1 MAQSKNY
8 LLGYGERLTEPLD
21 PPRLR
26 PSKKHHYTFLEAK
39 ARLSPRIASVAE
51 EVELLPDGACPEN
64 NTVAVLTLHP
74 AYLAKSYFPL
84 GLLQIVGL
92 EAVGSRSRQIRPE
105 KGAKS
110 PVKGKGHDLELTS
123 PTAEIFVA
131 APRPAFRRWAN
142 TITRWREGESGHD
155 ELIRLED
162 VRVVPPQERLR
173 PMRTN
178 TDLPLLEVVLH
189 ATDDYIL
196 DGFREYLRSLD
207 VKVDLDR
214 RIQVQGLC
222 FLPVR
227 VPRDV
232 HIEMARFS
240 FLRIA
245 REMPRLRELSPLRAS
260 TTVKNFPVE
269 LPKGGALNADLKVA
283 VFDGGVPRNSALE
296 PWVSR
301 KKAVNMGDPVA
312 EFQDHGLG
320 VTSALLFGPLAP
332 KTVPEIPFAM
342 VDHYR
347 VLDESTRDDPQDD
360 YFDVL
365 ERITGVLTQ
374 KKYEF
379 VNLSIGP
386 DIEIEDDEVHVWTA
400 QLDQLFADGQT
411 LVTVAAGNGGE
422 RDRDSGNAR
431 IQAPADGVNLV
442 GVGASDSI
450 ETKWK
455 RAPYSSIGP
464 GRNPGIVK
472 PDILAFGGC
481 SQEPFWVTNRNKPG
495 YTTPTIGTS
504 FAAPNALRTAIGVRA
519 HLGSVIKPIALKAL
533 LVHHSRDSGHDPEE
547 VGWGRIPSAIDD
559 LITCGPGEAH
569 IVYQGELE
577 AGKYIRAKIPL
588 PKGPLKGQ
596 IEISATFCYAS
607 ETDPEDPVNYTRAG
621 LDIKFRPD
629 RTKRTPG
636 KDGKVPKHAD
646 TDSFFKLKALYN
658 TEAELRRDAHQ
669 WETSVKRTRKFR
681 PSSLNEPTFD
691 IHYNARRSGHKYLDA
706 KPIPYALIVSV
717 RAIQMPDLY
726 DQIFLRYRN
735 SLEPLR
741 PVLQVPIR
749 VV

>member
-8 LLGYGERLTEPLD
+8 LLGYGERLTEPLE

-26 PSKKHHYTFLEAK
+26 PSKKHHYTFIEAQ

-51 EVELLPDGACPEN
+51 EVEQLPRGACPEN

-74 AYLAKSYFPL
+74 AYLAKSYFPV
-84 GLLQIVGL
+84 GLLQTIGL

-105 KGAKS
+105 KGAK
-110 PVKGKGHDLELTS
+110 PVPKGKSLASEPKS

-131 APRPAFRRWAN
+131 APRTTFRRWASA
-142 TITRWREGESGHD
+142 ITRWHEGELGHD
-155 ELIRLED
+155 EIIRLED
-162 VRVVPPQERLR
+162 VRWIPPEERLR
-173 PMRTN
+173 PMLTK

-196 DGFREYLRSLD
+196 EGFRDYLLSLD
-207 VKVDLDR
+207 VKVNLDR

-227 VPRDV
+227 VPRAL
-232 HIEMARFS
+232 HIEMAKYS

-245 REMPRLRELSPLRAS
+245 REMPRLRELSPIRATS
-260 TTVKNFPVE
+260 VKSFSVE

-283 VFDGGVPRNSALE
+283 VFDGGLPKNSVLE

-301 KKAVNMGDPVA
+301 KKGINMGEPVP
-312 EFQDHGLG
+312 EFQEHGLG
-320 VTSALLFGPLAP
+320 VTSALLFGPLAA
-332 KTVPEIPFAM
+332 KTVPDVPFAM

-365 ERITGVLTQ
+365 ERVTAVLTQ

-386 DIEIEDDEVHVWTA
+386 DIPIEDDEVHVWTA

-411 LVTVAAGNGGE
+411 LVTVAAGNSGQ
-422 RDRDSGNAR
+422 RDRASGNAR
-431 IQAPADGVNLV
+431 IQAPADGVNVV

-450 ETKWK
+450 QGKWK
-455 RAPYSSIGP
+455 RAPYSSLGP
-464 GRNPGIVK
+464 GRNPGIIK

-481 SQEPFWVTNRNKPG
+481 GAEPFWVVSRDKPG
-495 YTTPTIGTS
+495 YSNPITGTS
-504 FAAPNALRTAIGVRA
+504 FAAPHALRTAIGVRA

-533 LVHHSRDSGHDPEE
+533 LVHHSRDSGHDSEE
-547 VGWGRIPSAIDD
+547 VGWGRVPSAIDD
-559 LITCGPGEAH
+559 LITCGLGEAH

-577 AGKYIRAKIPL
+577 PGKYIRARIPL

-636 KDGKVPKHAD
+636 KDGKVPQHAD
-646 TDSFFKLKALYN
+646 TDSFFKLKAMYN
-658 TEAELRRDAHQ
+658 TEEELRRDAHQ

-717 RAIQMPDLY
+717 RAMQMPDLY

>member
-8 LLGYGERLTEPLD
+8 LLGYGERLTEPLE

-26 PSKKHHYTFLEAK
+26 PSKKHHYTFIEAR

-51 EVELLPDGACPEN
+51 EVEQLPKGACPEN

-84 GLLQIVGL
+84 GLLQTVGL

-105 KGAKS
+105 KGAK
-110 PVKGKGHDLELTS
+110 PVPKGKGLVTEPKS

-131 APRPAFRRWAN
+131 ASRPTFRRWASA
-142 TITRWREGESGHD
+142 ITRWHEGEPGHD
-155 ELIRLED
+155 EIIRLED
-162 VRVVPPQERLR
+162 VRWIPPEERLR
-173 PMRTN
+173 PMLTK

-196 DGFREYLRSLD
+196 EGFRDYLRSLD
-207 VKVDLDR
+207 VKVNLDR

-227 VPRDV
+227 VPRAV
-232 HIEMARFS
+232 HIEMAKYS

-245 REMPRLRELSPLRAS
+245 REMPRLRELSPIRATS
-260 TTVKNFPVE
+260 VKGFSVE

-283 VFDGGVPRNSALE
+283 VFDGGLPKNSALE

-301 KKAVNMGDPVA
+301 KKGINMGEPVP
-312 EFQDHGLG
+312 EFQEHGLG
-320 VTSALLFGPLAP
+320 VTSALLFGPLAA
-332 KTVPEIPFAM
+332 KIVPDVPFAM

-365 ERITGVLTQ
+365 ERVTAVLTQ

-386 DIEIEDDEVHVWTA
+386 DIPIEDDEVHVWTA

-411 LVTVAAGNGGE
+411 LVTVAAGNSGE
-422 RDRDSGNAR
+422 RDRASGNAR
-431 IQAPADGVNLV
+431 IQAPADGVNVV

-450 ETKWK
+450 QSKWK
-455 RAPYSSIGP
+455 RAPYSSLGP
-464 GRNPGIVK
+464 GRNPGIIK

-481 SQEPFWVTNRNKPG
+481 GAEPFWVVSRDKPG
-495 YTTPTIGTS
+495 YSNPITGTS
-504 FAAPNALRTAIGVRA
+504 FAAPHALRTAIGVRA

-533 LVHHSRDSGHDPEE
+533 LVHHSRDSGHDSEE

-577 AGKYIRAKIPL
+577 PGKYIRARIPL

-636 KDGKVPKHAD
+636 KDGKVPHHAD

-658 TEAELRRDAHQ
+658 TEEELRRDAHQ

-717 RAIQMPDLY
+717 RAMQMPDLY